1 MKFLQEAIMNL
12 SNPFAVFENG
22 TEGAKL
28 YIQKVK
34 KEAERISKG
43 FLDTD
48 KYGYTVHLFNPAWYV
63 QVIADALEYRLKV
76 YTENREKDQYFL
88 KDYTD
93 YVQEIKWYMER
104 VWRYTAAD
112 INEAEALKIAIEK
125 ECKIHNI
132 GERGD

>member
-1 MKFLQEAIMNL
+1 MKFLQEAIQNL
-12 SNPFAVFENG
+12 SNPFTVFENG
-22 TEGAKL
+22 TEGARL
-28 YIQKVK
+28 YIQKVR
-34 KEAERISKG
+34 KEAERISKN

-48 KYGYTVHLFNPAWYV
+48 RYGYTTHLFNPAWYV

-93 YVQEIKWYMER
+93 YVQEIKWYMEQ

-125 ECKIHNI
+125 ECNIHST

>member
-1 MKFLQEAIMNL
+1 MKFLEEAVQNL

-43 FLDTD
+43 FHDTD
-48 KYGYTVHLFNPAWYV
+48 RYGYTTHLFNPAWYV
-63 QVIADALEYRLKV
+63 QTLADALEYRLKV
-76 YTENREKDQYFL
+76 YAENRETDKYFL
-88 KDYTD
+88 KNYTD

-104 VWRYTAAD
+104 VWQYTKAD
-112 INEAEALKIAIEK
+112 INEAETLKIAIEK
-125 ECKIHNI
+125 ECEIHGT
-132 GERGD
+132 GERGE